1 MPLIIVRNDITKMKV
16 DAIVNA
22 ANETLLGGGGVDG
35 CIHRAAGPELLQ
47 ECRTLGGCRTGE
59 AKITGAYRLPCRY
72 IIHTVGPVWNGGKC
86 GEREQL
92 ASCYRTSL
100 VLAKEHGCETV
111 AFPLISSGVFGYP
124 KDQALRVAV
133 DAISEFL
140 AENDMTVYIVIFD
153 RAAYQIGNKLFAD
166 KKLDAIQEVQQEMLD
181 FLTQK
186 EKSALK
192 ADLNFLMDIQN
203 NYKYNWN
210 SEKYKAANHA
220 KVLDIRQEAAR
231 QIDFY
236 QEQIK
241 KQLGK
246 KALLHSD
253 HDVQKML
260 EKVQG
265 EFKEYQL
272 ALYIYGFAYFLEVV
286 LQENY
291 EKAYLSAIAKRI
303 DEMAFQY
310 REFYSLAYS
319 QIENLS
325 KSSLQ
330 AHLFGGLSAINKGA
344 GTAIAKIPGINKSQI
359 DETLIEAGERI
370 GAYKNRRV
378 QTTMQQLLERQ
389 SSCVRPFIDNIN
401 AVNRLYNEP
410 VTLIFNHDT
419 LYLGSTP
426 DQT

>member
-1 MPLIIVRNDITKMKV
+1 MNELETARKNELLKAMSATELAPLEVKNEISVQTYSKIPLSRLTALGTGFEPVVSAIQQVTSHGQATSGFYKVTIPKGTNLAQFKEKSGFLGTAVGEHGIVGQAQLNPLLCDPT
-16 DAIVNA
+16 
-22 ANETLLGGGGVDG
+22 TLL
-35 CIHRAAGPELLQ
+35 AAA
-47 ECRTLGGCRTGE
+47 TL
-59 AKITGAYRLPCRY
+59 ANI
-72 IIHTVGPVWNGGKC
+72 
-86 GEREQL
+86 
-92 ASCYRTSL
+92 
-100 VLAKEHGCETV
+100 
-111 AFPLISSGVFGYP
+111 
-124 KDQALRVAV
+124 
-133 DAISEFL
+133 
-140 AENDMTVYIVIFD
+140 
-153 RAAYQIGNKLFAD
+153 D

-181 FLTQK
+181 FLAQK

>member
-1 MPLIIVRNDITKMKV
+1 MNELETARKNELLKAMSATELAPLEVKNEISVQTYSKIPLSRLTALGTGFEPVVSAIQQVTSHGQATSGFYKVTIPKGTHLAQFKEKSGFLGTAVGEHGIVGQAQLNPLLCDPT
-16 DAIVNA
+16 
-22 ANETLLGGGGVDG
+22 TLL
-35 CIHRAAGPELLQ
+35 AA
-47 ECRTLGGCRTGE
+47 
-59 AKITGAYRLPCRY
+59 AA
-72 IIHTVGPVWNGGKC
+72 
-86 GEREQL
+86 L
-92 ASCYRTSL
+92 AN
-100 VLAKEHGCETV
+100 
-111 AFPLISSGVFGYP
+111 I
-124 KDQALRVAV
+124 
-133 DAISEFL
+133 
-140 AENDMTVYIVIFD
+140 
-153 RAAYQIGNKLFAD
+153 D

>member
-1 MPLIIVRNDITKMKV
+1 M
-16 DAIVNA
+16 
-22 ANETLLGGGGVDG
+22 NELETA
-35 CIHRAAGPELLQ
+35 RKNELLKAMSATELAPLEVKNEISVQ
-47 ECRTLGGCRTGE
+47 TYSKIPLSRLTALGTGFE
-59 AKITGAYRLPCRY
+59 PVASAIQQVTSHGQATSGFYKVTIPKGTHLAQFKEKSGFLGTA
-72 IIHTVGPVWNGGKC
+72 VG
-86 GEREQL
+86 
-92 ASCYRTSL
+92 
-100 VLAKEHGCETV
+100 EHGIMGQAQLNPLLCDPTMLLV
-111 AFPLISSGVFGYP
+111 AA
-124 KDQALRVAV
+124 ALAN
-133 DAISEFL
+133 I
-140 AENDMTVYIVIFD
+140 
-153 RAAYQIGNKLFAD
+153 D

-231 QIDFY
+231 QIDFH

-272 ALYIYGFAYFLEVV
+272 ALYIYGFAYFLEVM

-303 DEMAFQY
+303 DEMSFQY

-359 DETLIEAGERI
+359 DEALIEAGERI

>member
-1 MPLIIVRNDITKMKV
+1 M
-16 DAIVNA
+16 
-22 ANETLLGGGGVDG
+22 NELETA
-35 CIHRAAGPELLQ
+35 RKNELLKAMSATELAPLEVKNEISVQ
-47 ECRTLGGCRTGE
+47 TYSKIPLSRLTALGTGFE
-59 AKITGAYRLPCRY
+59 PVVSAIQQVTSHGQATSGFYKVTIPKGTHLAQFKEKSGFLGTA
-72 IIHTVGPVWNGGKC
+72 VG
-86 GEREQL
+86 
-92 ASCYRTSL
+92 
-100 VLAKEHGCETV
+100 EHGIVGQAQLNPLLCDPTILLV
-111 AFPLISSGVFGYP
+111 AA
-124 KDQALRVAV
+124 ALAN
-133 DAISEFL
+133 I
-140 AENDMTVYIVIFD
+140 
-153 RAAYQIGNKLFAD
+153 D

>member
-1 MPLIIVRNDITKMKV
+1 M
-16 DAIVNA
+16 
-22 ANETLLGGGGVDG
+22 NELETA
-35 CIHRAAGPELLQ
+35 RKNELLKAMSATELAPLEVKNEISVQ
-47 ECRTLGGCRTGE
+47 TYSKIPLSRLTALGTGVE
-59 AKITGAYRLPCRY
+59 PVVSAIQQVTSHGQATSGFYKVTIPKGTHLAQFKEKSGFLGTA
-72 IIHTVGPVWNGGKC
+72 VG
-86 GEREQL
+86 
-92 ASCYRTSL
+92 
-100 VLAKEHGCETV
+100 EHGIVGQAQLNPLLCDPTMLLV
-111 AFPLISSGVFGYP
+111 AA
-124 KDQALRVAV
+124 ALAN
-133 DAISEFL
+133 I
-140 AENDMTVYIVIFD
+140 
-153 RAAYQIGNKLFAD
+153 D

-370 GAYKNRRV
+370 GTYKNRRV

>member
-1 MPLIIVRNDITKMKV
+1 MNELETARKNELVKAMSATELAPLEVKNEISVQTYSKIPLSRLTALGTGFEPVVSAIQQVTSHGQATSGFYKVTIPKGTHLAQFKEKSGFLGTAVGEHGIVGQAQLNPLLCDPT
-16 DAIVNA
+16 
-22 ANETLLGGGGVDG
+22 TLL
-35 CIHRAAGPELLQ
+35 AAA
-47 ECRTLGGCRTGE
+47 TL
-59 AKITGAYRLPCRY
+59 ANI
-72 IIHTVGPVWNGGKC
+72 
-86 GEREQL
+86 
-92 ASCYRTSL
+92 
-100 VLAKEHGCETV
+100 
-111 AFPLISSGVFGYP
+111 
-124 KDQALRVAV
+124 
-133 DAISEFL
+133 
-140 AENDMTVYIVIFD
+140 
-153 RAAYQIGNKLFAD
+153 D

-181 FLTQK
+181 FLAQK

-260 EKVQG
+260 EKVLG

>member
-1 MPLIIVRNDITKMKV
+1 MNELETARKNELLKAMSATELAPLEVKNEISVQTYSKIPLSRLTALGTGFEPVVSAIQQVTSHGQATSGFYKVTIPKGTHLAQFKEKSGFLGTAVGEHGIVGQAQLNPLLCDPT
-16 DAIVNA
+16 
-22 ANETLLGGGGVDG
+22 TLL
-35 CIHRAAGPELLQ
+35 AA
-47 ECRTLGGCRTGE
+47 
-59 AKITGAYRLPCRY
+59 AA
-72 IIHTVGPVWNGGKC
+72 
-86 GEREQL
+86 L
-92 ASCYRTSL
+92 AN
-100 VLAKEHGCETV
+100 
-111 AFPLISSGVFGYP
+111 I
-124 KDQALRVAV
+124 
-133 DAISEFL
+133 
-140 AENDMTVYIVIFD
+140 
-153 RAAYQIGNKLFAD
+153 D

-181 FLTQK
+181 FLAQK

-319 QIENLS
+319 QIENMS

-370 GAYKNRRV
+370 GTYKNRRV

-389 SSCVRPFIDNIN
+389 SSCVRPFIDNIK

>member
-1 MPLIIVRNDITKMKV
+1 MNELETARKNGLLKAMSATELAPLEVKNEISMQTYSKIPLSRLTALGTGFEPVASAIQQVTSHGQATSGFYKV
-16 DAIVNA
+16 TIPKGTHLAQFKEKSGFLGA
-22 ANETLLGGGGVDG
+22 A
-35 CIHRAAGPELLQ
+35 
-47 ECRTLGGCRTGE
+47 
-59 AKITGAYRLPCRY
+59 
-72 IIHTVGPVWNGGKC
+72 VG
-86 GEREQL
+86 
-92 ASCYRTSL
+92 
-100 VLAKEHGCETV
+100 EHGIVGQAQLNPLLCDPTMLLV
-111 AFPLISSGVFGYP
+111 AA
-124 KDQALRVAV
+124 ALAN
-133 DAISEFL
+133 I
-140 AENDMTVYIVIFD
+140 
-153 RAAYQIGNKLFAD
+153 D

-303 DEMAFQY
+303 DEMSFQY

-330 AHLFGGLSAINKGA
+330 AHLFGSLSAINKGV

-389 SSCVRPFIDNIN
+389 SSCIRPFIDNIN

>member
-1 MPLIIVRNDITKMKV
+1 MNELETARKNELLKAMSATELAPLEVKNEISMQTYSKIPLSRLTALGTGFEPVASAIQQATSHGQATSGFYKVTIPKGTHLAQFKEKSGFLGTAVGEHGIVGQAQLNPLLCDPT
-16 DAIVNA
+16 
-22 ANETLLGGGGVDG
+22 TLL
-35 CIHRAAGPELLQ
+35 AA
-47 ECRTLGGCRTGE
+47 
-59 AKITGAYRLPCRY
+59 AA
-72 IIHTVGPVWNGGKC
+72 
-86 GEREQL
+86 L
-92 ASCYRTSL
+92 AN
-100 VLAKEHGCETV
+100 
-111 AFPLISSGVFGYP
+111 I
-124 KDQALRVAV
+124 
-133 DAISEFL
+133 
-140 AENDMTVYIVIFD
+140 
-153 RAAYQIGNKLFAD
+153 D
-166 KKLDAIQEVQQEMLD
+166 KKLDAIREVQQEMLD
-181 FLTQK
+181 FLAQK

-303 DEMAFQY
+303 DEMSFQY

-359 DETLIEAGERI
+359 DEALIEAGERI

>member
-1 MPLIIVRNDITKMKV
+1 MNELETARKNELLKAMSATELAPLEVKNEISVQTYSKIPLSRLTALGTGFEPVVSAIQQVTSHGQATSGFYKVTIPKGTHLAQFKEKSGFLGTAVGEHGIVGQAQLNPLLCDPT
-16 DAIVNA
+16 
-22 ANETLLGGGGVDG
+22 TLL
-35 CIHRAAGPELLQ
+35 AA
-47 ECRTLGGCRTGE
+47 
-59 AKITGAYRLPCRY
+59 AA
-72 IIHTVGPVWNGGKC
+72 
-86 GEREQL
+86 L
-92 ASCYRTSL
+92 AN
-100 VLAKEHGCETV
+100 
-111 AFPLISSGVFGYP
+111 I
-124 KDQALRVAV
+124 
-133 DAISEFL
+133 
-140 AENDMTVYIVIFD
+140 
-153 RAAYQIGNKLFAD
+153 D

-181 FLTQK
+181 FLAQK

-291 EKAYLSAIAKRI
+291 EKAYLSAIVKRI

>member
-1 MPLIIVRNDITKMKV
+1 MNELETARKNELLKAMSATELAPLEVKNEISVQTYSKIPLSRLTALGTGFEPVVSAIQQVTSHGQATSGFYKVTIPKGTHLAQFKEKSGFLGTAVGEHGIVGQAQLNPLLCDPT
-16 DAIVNA
+16 
-22 ANETLLGGGGVDG
+22 TLL
-35 CIHRAAGPELLQ
+35 AAA
-47 ECRTLGGCRTGE
+47 TL
-59 AKITGAYRLPCRY
+59 ANI
-72 IIHTVGPVWNGGKC
+72 
-86 GEREQL
+86 
-92 ASCYRTSL
+92 
-100 VLAKEHGCETV
+100 
-111 AFPLISSGVFGYP
+111 
-124 KDQALRVAV
+124 
-133 DAISEFL
+133 
-140 AENDMTVYIVIFD
+140 
-153 RAAYQIGNKLFAD
+153 D

>member
-1 MPLIIVRNDITKMKV
+1 MNELETARKNELLKAMSATELALLEVKNEISVQTYSKIPLSRLTALGTGFEPVVSAIQQVTSHGQATSGFYKVTIPKGTHLAQFKEKSGFLGTAVGEHGIVGQAQLNPLLCDPT
-16 DAIVNA
+16 
-22 ANETLLGGGGVDG
+22 TLL
-35 CIHRAAGPELLQ
+35 AAA
-47 ECRTLGGCRTGE
+47 TL
-59 AKITGAYRLPCRY
+59 ANI
-72 IIHTVGPVWNGGKC
+72 
-86 GEREQL
+86 
-92 ASCYRTSL
+92 
-100 VLAKEHGCETV
+100 
-111 AFPLISSGVFGYP
+111 
-124 KDQALRVAV
+124 
-133 DAISEFL
+133 
-140 AENDMTVYIVIFD
+140 
-153 RAAYQIGNKLFAD
+153 D

-181 FLTQK
+181 FLAQK

>member
-1 MPLIIVRNDITKMKV
+1 M
-16 DAIVNA
+16 
-22 ANETLLGGGGVDG
+22 NELETA
-35 CIHRAAGPELLQ
+35 RKNELLKAMSATELAPLEVKNEISVQ
-47 ECRTLGGCRTGE
+47 TYSKIPLSRLTALGTGFE
-59 AKITGAYRLPCRY
+59 PVVSAIQQVTSHGQATSGFYKVTIPKGTHLAQFKEKSGFLGTA
-72 IIHTVGPVWNGGKC
+72 VG
-86 GEREQL
+86 
-92 ASCYRTSL
+92 
-100 VLAKEHGCETV
+100 EHGIVGQTQLNPLLCDPTMLLV
-111 AFPLISSGVFGYP
+111 AA
-124 KDQALRVAV
+124 ALAN
-133 DAISEFL
+133 I
-140 AENDMTVYIVIFD
+140 
-153 RAAYQIGNKLFAD
+153 D

-181 FLTQK
+181 FLAQK

-272 ALYIYGFAYFLEVV
+272 ALYIYGFAYFLEVM

-303 DEMAFQY
+303 DEMSFQY

>member
-1 MPLIIVRNDITKMKV
+1 M
-16 DAIVNA
+16 
-22 ANETLLGGGGVDG
+22 NELETA
-35 CIHRAAGPELLQ
+35 RKNELLKAMSATELAPLEVKNEISVQ
-47 ECRTLGGCRTGE
+47 TYSKIPLSRLTALGTGFE
-59 AKITGAYRLPCRY
+59 PVVSAIQQVTSHGQATSGFYKVTIPKGTHLAQFKEKSGFLGTA
-72 IIHTVGPVWNGGKC
+72 VG
-86 GEREQL
+86 
-92 ASCYRTSL
+92 
-100 VLAKEHGCETV
+100 EHGIVGQAQLNPLLCDPTMLLV
-111 AFPLISSGVFGYP
+111 AA
-124 KDQALRVAV
+124 ALAN
-133 DAISEFL
+133 I
-140 AENDMTVYIVIFD
+140 
-153 RAAYQIGNKLFAD
+153 D

-330 AHLFGGLSAINKGA
+330 AHLFGGLSAISRGA

>member
-1 MPLIIVRNDITKMKV
+1 MNELETARKNELLKAMSATELAPLEVKNEISVQTYSKIPLSRLTALGTGFEPVVSAIQQVTSHGQATSGFYKVTIPKGTHLAQFKEKSGFLGTAVGEHGIVGQAQLNPLLCDPT
-16 DAIVNA
+16 
-22 ANETLLGGGGVDG
+22 TLL
-35 CIHRAAGPELLQ
+35 AA
-47 ECRTLGGCRTGE
+47 
-59 AKITGAYRLPCRY
+59 AA
-72 IIHTVGPVWNGGKC
+72 
-86 GEREQL
+86 
-92 ASCYRTSL
+92 L
-100 VLAKEHGCETV
+100 VN
-111 AFPLISSGVFGYP
+111 I
-124 KDQALRVAV
+124 
-133 DAISEFL
+133 
-140 AENDMTVYIVIFD
+140 
-153 RAAYQIGNKLFAD
+153 D

>member
-1 MPLIIVRNDITKMKV
+1 MNELETARKNELLKAMSATELAPLEVKNEISVQTYSKIPLSRLTALGTGFEPVVSAIQQVTSHGQATSGLYKVTIPKGTHLAQFKEKSGFLGTAVGEHGIVGQAQLNPLLCDPT
-16 DAIVNA
+16 
-22 ANETLLGGGGVDG
+22 TLL
-35 CIHRAAGPELLQ
+35 AAA
-47 ECRTLGGCRTGE
+47 TL
-59 AKITGAYRLPCRY
+59 ANI
-72 IIHTVGPVWNGGKC
+72 
-86 GEREQL
+86 
-92 ASCYRTSL
+92 
-100 VLAKEHGCETV
+100 
-111 AFPLISSGVFGYP
+111 
-124 KDQALRVAV
+124 
-133 DAISEFL
+133 
-140 AENDMTVYIVIFD
+140 
-153 RAAYQIGNKLFAD
+153 D

-181 FLTQK
+181 FLAQK

-419 LYLGSTP
+419 LYWGSTP

>member
-1 MPLIIVRNDITKMKV
+1 MNELETARKNELLKAMSATELAPLEVKNEISVQTYSKIPLSRLTALGTGFEPVVSAIQQVTSHGQATSGFYKVTIPKGTHLAQFKEKSGFLGTAVGEHGIVGQAQLNPLLCDPT
-16 DAIVNA
+16 
-22 ANETLLGGGGVDG
+22 TLL
-35 CIHRAAGPELLQ
+35 AAA
-47 ECRTLGGCRTGE
+47 TL
-59 AKITGAYRLPCRY
+59 ANI
-72 IIHTVGPVWNGGKC
+72 
-86 GEREQL
+86 
-92 ASCYRTSL
+92 
-100 VLAKEHGCETV
+100 
-111 AFPLISSGVFGYP
+111 
-124 KDQALRVAV
+124 
-133 DAISEFL
+133 
-140 AENDMTVYIVIFD
+140 
-153 RAAYQIGNKLFAD
+153 D

-181 FLTQK
+181 FLAQK

-325 KSSLQ
+325 KFSLQ

>member
-1 MPLIIVRNDITKMKV
+1 M
-16 DAIVNA
+16 
-22 ANETLLGGGGVDG
+22 NELETA
-35 CIHRAAGPELLQ
+35 RKNELLKAMSATELAPLEVKNEISVQ
-47 ECRTLGGCRTGE
+47 TYSKIPLSRLTALGTGFE
-59 AKITGAYRLPCRY
+59 PVVSAIQQVTSHGQATSGFYKVTIPKGTHLAQFKEKSGFLGTA
-72 IIHTVGPVWNGGKC
+72 VG
-86 GEREQL
+86 
-92 ASCYRTSL
+92 
-100 VLAKEHGCETV
+100 EHGIVGQAQLNPLLCDPTMLLV
-111 AFPLISSGVFGYP
+111 AA
-124 KDQALRVAV
+124 ALAN
-133 DAISEFL
+133 I
-140 AENDMTVYIVIFD
+140 
-153 RAAYQIGNKLFAD
+153 D

-303 DEMAFQY
+303 DEMAFEY

>member
-1 MPLIIVRNDITKMKV
+1 M
-16 DAIVNA
+16 
-22 ANETLLGGGGVDG
+22 NELETA
-35 CIHRAAGPELLQ
+35 RKNELLKAMSATELAPIEVKNEISVQ
-47 ECRTLGGCRTGE
+47 TYSKIPLSRLTALGTGFE
-59 AKITGAYRLPCRY
+59 PVVSAIQQVTSHGQATSGFYKVTIPKGTHLAQFKEKSGFLGTA
-72 IIHTVGPVWNGGKC
+72 VG
-86 GEREQL
+86 
-92 ASCYRTSL
+92 
-100 VLAKEHGCETV
+100 EHGIV
-111 AFPLISSGVFGYP
+111 GQAQLNPLLCDP
-124 KDQALRVAV
+124 TMLLAAAALAN
-133 DAISEFL
+133 I
-140 AENDMTVYIVIFD
+140 
-153 RAAYQIGNKLFAD
+153 D

-181 FLTQK
+181 FLAQK

-370 GAYKNRRV
+370 GAYKNLRV
-378 QTTMQQLLERQ
+378 RTTMQQLLERQ
-389 SSCVRPFIDNIN
+389 SNCVRPFIDNIN

>member
-1 MPLIIVRNDITKMKV
+1 MNELETARKNGLLKAMSATELAPLEVKNEISVQTYSKIPLSRLTALGTGFEPVVSAIQQVTNHGQATSGFYKVTIPKGTHLAQFKEKSGFLGTAVGEHGIVGQAQLNPLLCDPT
-16 DAIVNA
+16 
-22 ANETLLGGGGVDG
+22 TLL
-35 CIHRAAGPELLQ
+35 AA
-47 ECRTLGGCRTGE
+47 
-59 AKITGAYRLPCRY
+59 AA
-72 IIHTVGPVWNGGKC
+72 
-86 GEREQL
+86 L
-92 ASCYRTSL
+92 AN
-100 VLAKEHGCETV
+100 
-111 AFPLISSGVFGYP
+111 I
-124 KDQALRVAV
+124 
-133 DAISEFL
+133 
-140 AENDMTVYIVIFD
+140 
-153 RAAYQIGNKLFAD
+153 D

-181 FLTQK
+181 FLAQK

-253 HDVQKML
+253 HDVQKIL

-272 ALYIYGFAYFLEVV
+272 ALYTYGFAYFLEVV

-319 QIENLS
+319 QIENMS

>member
-1 MPLIIVRNDITKMKV
+1 MKSRKRGTEMNELETARKNELLKAMSATELAPLEVKNEISVQTYSKIPLSRLTALGTGFEPVVSAIQQVTNHGQATSGFYKVTIPKGTHLAQFKEKSGFLGTAVGEHGIVGQAQLNPLLCDPT
-16 DAIVNA
+16 
-22 ANETLLGGGGVDG
+22 TLL
-35 CIHRAAGPELLQ
+35 AA
-47 ECRTLGGCRTGE
+47 
-59 AKITGAYRLPCRY
+59 AA
-72 IIHTVGPVWNGGKC
+72 
-86 GEREQL
+86 L
-92 ASCYRTSL
+92 AN
-100 VLAKEHGCETV
+100 
-111 AFPLISSGVFGYP
+111 I
-124 KDQALRVAV
+124 
-133 DAISEFL
+133 
-140 AENDMTVYIVIFD
+140 
-153 RAAYQIGNKLFAD
+153 D

-181 FLTQK
+181 FLAQK

-272 ALYIYGFAYFLEVV
+272 ALYTYGFAYFLEVV

-291 EKAYLSAIAKRI
+291 EKAYLFAIAKRI

-319 QIENLS
+319 QIENMS

>member
-1 MPLIIVRNDITKMKV
+1 M
-16 DAIVNA
+16 
-22 ANETLLGGGGVDG
+22 NELETA
-35 CIHRAAGPELLQ
+35 RKNELLKAMFATELAPLEVKNEISVQ
-47 ECRTLGGCRTGE
+47 TYSKIPLSRLTALGTGFE
-59 AKITGAYRLPCRY
+59 PVVSAIQQVTSHGQATSGFYKVTIPKGTHLAQFKEKSGFLGTA
-72 IIHTVGPVWNGGKC
+72 VG
-86 GEREQL
+86 
-92 ASCYRTSL
+92 
-100 VLAKEHGCETV
+100 EHGIVGQAQLNPLLCDPTMFLV
-111 AFPLISSGVFGYP
+111 AA
-124 KDQALRVAV
+124 ALAN
-133 DAISEFL
+133 I
-140 AENDMTVYIVIFD
+140 
-153 RAAYQIGNKLFAD
+153 D

>member
-1 MPLIIVRNDITKMKV
+1 M
-16 DAIVNA
+16 
-22 ANETLLGGGGVDG
+22 NELETA
-35 CIHRAAGPELLQ
+35 RKNELLKAMSATELALLEVKNEISVQ
-47 ECRTLGGCRTGE
+47 TYSKIPLSRLTALGTGFE
-59 AKITGAYRLPCRY
+59 PVVSAIQQVTSHGQATSGFYKVTIPKGTHLAQFKEKSGFLGTA
-72 IIHTVGPVWNGGKC
+72 VG
-86 GEREQL
+86 
-92 ASCYRTSL
+92 
-100 VLAKEHGCETV
+100 EHGIVGQAQLNPLLCDPTMLLV
-111 AFPLISSGVFGYP
+111 AA
-124 KDQALRVAV
+124 ALAN
-133 DAISEFL
+133 I
-140 AENDMTVYIVIFD
+140 
-153 RAAYQIGNKLFAD
+153 D

-303 DEMAFQY
+303 DKMAFQY

>member
-1 MPLIIVRNDITKMKV
+1 MNELETDRKNELLKAMSATELAPLEVKNEISVQTYSKIPLSRLTALGTGFEPVVSAIQQVTSHGQATSGFYKVTIPKGTHLAQFKEKSGFLGTAVGEHGIVGQAQLNPLLCDPT
-16 DAIVNA
+16 
-22 ANETLLGGGGVDG
+22 TLL
-35 CIHRAAGPELLQ
+35 AAA
-47 ECRTLGGCRTGE
+47 TL
-59 AKITGAYRLPCRY
+59 ANI
-72 IIHTVGPVWNGGKC
+72 
-86 GEREQL
+86 
-92 ASCYRTSL
+92 
-100 VLAKEHGCETV
+100 
-111 AFPLISSGVFGYP
+111 
-124 KDQALRVAV
+124 
-133 DAISEFL
+133 
-140 AENDMTVYIVIFD
+140 
-153 RAAYQIGNKLFAD
+153 D

-181 FLTQK
+181 FLAQK

>member
-1 MPLIIVRNDITKMKV
+1 MNELETARKNELLKAMSATELAPLEVKNEISVQTYSKIPLSRLSALGTGFEPVVSAIQQVTSHGQATSGFYKVTIPKGTHLAQFKEKSGFLGTAVGEHGIVGPAQLNPLLCDPT
-16 DAIVNA
+16 
-22 ANETLLGGGGVDG
+22 TLL
-35 CIHRAAGPELLQ
+35 AAA
-47 ECRTLGGCRTGE
+47 TL
-59 AKITGAYRLPCRY
+59 ANI
-72 IIHTVGPVWNGGKC
+72 
-86 GEREQL
+86 
-92 ASCYRTSL
+92 
-100 VLAKEHGCETV
+100 
-111 AFPLISSGVFGYP
+111 
-124 KDQALRVAV
+124 
-133 DAISEFL
+133 
-140 AENDMTVYIVIFD
+140 
-153 RAAYQIGNKLFAD
+153 D
-166 KKLDAIQEVQQEMLD
+166 KKLDAIQEVPQEMLD

-389 SSCVRPFIDNIN
+389 SSCVLPFIDNIN

>member
-1 MPLIIVRNDITKMKV
+1 MNELETARKNELLKAMSATELAPLEVKNEISVQTYSIIPLSRLTALGTGFEPVVSAIQQVTSHGQATSGFYKV
-16 DAIVNA
+16 TIPKGTHLAQFKEKSGFLGTAVGEHGIVGQAQLNPLLCDPT
-22 ANETLLGGGGVDG
+22 TLL
-35 CIHRAAGPELLQ
+35 AA
-47 ECRTLGGCRTGE
+47 
-59 AKITGAYRLPCRY
+59 AA
-72 IIHTVGPVWNGGKC
+72 
-86 GEREQL
+86 L
-92 ASCYRTSL
+92 AN
-100 VLAKEHGCETV
+100 
-111 AFPLISSGVFGYP
+111 I
-124 KDQALRVAV
+124 
-133 DAISEFL
+133 
-140 AENDMTVYIVIFD
+140 
-153 RAAYQIGNKLFAD
+153 D

-181 FLTQK
+181 FLAQK

-291 EKAYLSAIAKRI
+291 EKAYLSAIVKRI

-401 AVNRLYNEP
+401 AVNRPIMSRLR
-410 VTLIFNHDT
+410 
-419 LYLGSTP
+419 
-426 DQT
+426 

>member
-1 MPLIIVRNDITKMKV
+1 MNELETARKNELLKAMSATELAPLEVKNEISVQTYSKIPLSRLTALGTGFEPGVSAIQQVTSHGQATSGFYKVTIPKGTHLAQFKEKSGFLGTAVGEHGIVGQAQLNPLLCDPT
-16 DAIVNA
+16 
-22 ANETLLGGGGVDG
+22 TLL
-35 CIHRAAGPELLQ
+35 AAA
-47 ECRTLGGCRTGE
+47 TL
-59 AKITGAYRLPCRY
+59 ANI
-72 IIHTVGPVWNGGKC
+72 
-86 GEREQL
+86 
-92 ASCYRTSL
+92 
-100 VLAKEHGCETV
+100 
-111 AFPLISSGVFGYP
+111 
-124 KDQALRVAV
+124 
-133 DAISEFL
+133 
-140 AENDMTVYIVIFD
+140 
-153 RAAYQIGNKLFAD
+153 D

-181 FLTQK
+181 FLAQK

>member
-1 MPLIIVRNDITKMKV
+1 M
-16 DAIVNA
+16 
-22 ANETLLGGGGVDG
+22 NELETA
-35 CIHRAAGPELLQ
+35 RKNELLKAMSATELAPLEVKNEISVQ
-47 ECRTLGGCRTGE
+47 TYSKIPLSRLTALGTGFE
-59 AKITGAYRLPCRY
+59 AVVSAIQQVTSHGQATSGFYKVTIPKGTHLAQFKEKSGFLGTA
-72 IIHTVGPVWNGGKC
+72 VG
-86 GEREQL
+86 
-92 ASCYRTSL
+92 
-100 VLAKEHGCETV
+100 EHGIVGQAQLNPLLCDPTMLLV
-111 AFPLISSGVFGYP
+111 AA
-124 KDQALRVAV
+124 ALAN
-133 DAISEFL
+133 I
-140 AENDMTVYIVIFD
+140 
-153 RAAYQIGNKLFAD
+153 D

-210 SEKYKAANHA
+210 SEKYKATNHA

>member
-1 MPLIIVRNDITKMKV
+1 M
-16 DAIVNA
+16 
-22 ANETLLGGGGVDG
+22 NELETA
-35 CIHRAAGPELLQ
+35 RKNELLKAMSATELAPLEVKNEISVQ
-47 ECRTLGGCRTGE
+47 TYSKIPLSRLTALGTGFE
-59 AKITGAYRLPCRY
+59 PVVSAIQQVTSHGQATSGFYKVTIPKGTHLAQFKEKSGFLGTA
-72 IIHTVGPVWNGGKC
+72 VG
-86 GEREQL
+86 
-92 ASCYRTSL
+92 
-100 VLAKEHGCETV
+100 EHGIVGQAQLNPLLCDPTMLLV
-111 AFPLISSGVFGYP
+111 AA
-124 KDQALRVAV
+124 ALAN
-133 DAISEFL
+133 I
-140 AENDMTVYIVIFD
+140 
-153 RAAYQIGNKLFAD
+153 D

-303 DEMAFQY
+303 DKMAFQY

>member
-1 MPLIIVRNDITKMKV
+1 M
-16 DAIVNA
+16 
-22 ANETLLGGGGVDG
+22 NELETA
-35 CIHRAAGPELLQ
+35 RKNELLKAMSATELAPLEVKNEISVQ
-47 ECRTLGGCRTGE
+47 TYSKIPLSRLTALGTGFE
-59 AKITGAYRLPCRY
+59 PVVSAIQQVTSHGQATSGFYKVTIPKGTHLAQFKEKSGFLGTA
-72 IIHTVGPVWNGGKC
+72 VG
-86 GEREQL
+86 
-92 ASCYRTSL
+92 
-100 VLAKEHGCETV
+100 EHGIVGQAQLNPLLCDPTMLLV
-111 AFPLISSGVFGYP
+111 AA
-124 KDQALRVAV
+124 ALAN
-133 DAISEFL
+133 I
-140 AENDMTVYIVIFD
+140 
-153 RAAYQIGNKLFAD
+153 D

-181 FLTQK
+181 FLAQK

-325 KSSLQ
+325 KFSLQ

>member
-1 MPLIIVRNDITKMKV
+1 MNELETARKNELLKAMSATELAPLEVKNEISVQTYSKIPLSRLTALGTGFEPVVSAIQQVTNHGQATSGFYKVTIPKGTHLAQFKEKSGFLGTAVGEHGIVGQAQLNPLLCDPT
-16 DAIVNA
+16 
-22 ANETLLGGGGVDG
+22 TLL
-35 CIHRAAGPELLQ
+35 AA
-47 ECRTLGGCRTGE
+47 
-59 AKITGAYRLPCRY
+59 AA
-72 IIHTVGPVWNGGKC
+72 
-86 GEREQL
+86 L
-92 ASCYRTSL
+92 AN
-100 VLAKEHGCETV
+100 
-111 AFPLISSGVFGYP
+111 I
-124 KDQALRVAV
+124 
-133 DAISEFL
+133 
-140 AENDMTVYIVIFD
+140 
-153 RAAYQIGNKLFAD
+153 D

-181 FLTQK
+181 FLAQK

-272 ALYIYGFAYFLEVV
+272 ALYTYGFAYFLEVV

-319 QIENLS
+319 QIENMS

-389 SSCVRPFIDNIN
+389 RSCVRPFIDNIN

>member
-1 MPLIIVRNDITKMKV
+1 MNELETARKNGLLKAMSATELAPQEVKNEISVQTYSIIPLSRLTALGTGFEPVVSAIQQVTSHGQATSGFYKVTIPKGTHLAQFKEKSGFLGTAVGEHGIVGQAQLNPLLCDPT
-16 DAIVNA
+16 
-22 ANETLLGGGGVDG
+22 TLL
-35 CIHRAAGPELLQ
+35 AA
-47 ECRTLGGCRTGE
+47 
-59 AKITGAYRLPCRY
+59 AA
-72 IIHTVGPVWNGGKC
+72 
-86 GEREQL
+86 L
-92 ASCYRTSL
+92 AN
-100 VLAKEHGCETV
+100 
-111 AFPLISSGVFGYP
+111 I
-124 KDQALRVAV
+124 
-133 DAISEFL
+133 
-140 AENDMTVYIVIFD
+140 
-153 RAAYQIGNKLFAD
+153 D

-181 FLTQK
+181 FLAQK

-246 KALLHSD
+246 NALLHSD

-291 EKAYLSAIAKRI
+291 EKAYLSAIVKRI

>member
-1 MPLIIVRNDITKMKV
+1 M
-16 DAIVNA
+16 
-22 ANETLLGGGGVDG
+22 NELETA
-35 CIHRAAGPELLQ
+35 RKNELLKAMSATELTPIEVKNEISVQ
-47 ECRTLGGCRTGE
+47 TYSKIPLSRLTALGTGFE
-59 AKITGAYRLPCRY
+59 PVVSAIQQVTSHGQATSGFYKVTIPKGTHLAQFKEKSGFLGTA
-72 IIHTVGPVWNGGKC
+72 VG
-86 GEREQL
+86 
-92 ASCYRTSL
+92 
-100 VLAKEHGCETV
+100 EHGIV
-111 AFPLISSGVFGYP
+111 GQAQLNPLLCDP
-124 KDQALRVAV
+124 TMLLAAAALAN
-133 DAISEFL
+133 I
-140 AENDMTVYIVIFD
+140 
-153 RAAYQIGNKLFAD
+153 D

-181 FLTQK
+181 FLAQK

>member
-1 MPLIIVRNDITKMKV
+1 MNELETARKNELLKAMSATELAPLEVKNEISVQTNSKIPLSRLTALGTGFEPVVSAIQQVTSHGQATSGFYKVTIPKGTHLAQFKEKSGFLGTAVGEHGIVGQAQLNPLLCDPT
-16 DAIVNA
+16 
-22 ANETLLGGGGVDG
+22 TLL
-35 CIHRAAGPELLQ
+35 AAA
-47 ECRTLGGCRTGE
+47 TL
-59 AKITGAYRLPCRY
+59 ANI
-72 IIHTVGPVWNGGKC
+72 
-86 GEREQL
+86 
-92 ASCYRTSL
+92 
-100 VLAKEHGCETV
+100 
-111 AFPLISSGVFGYP
+111 
-124 KDQALRVAV
+124 
-133 DAISEFL
+133 
-140 AENDMTVYIVIFD
+140 
-153 RAAYQIGNKLFAD
+153 D

-181 FLTQK
+181 FLAQK

-260 EKVQG
+260 EKVLG

>member
-1 MPLIIVRNDITKMKV
+1 M
-16 DAIVNA
+16 
-22 ANETLLGGGGVDG
+22 NELETA
-35 CIHRAAGPELLQ
+35 RKNELLKAMSATELAPLEVKNEISVQ
-47 ECRTLGGCRTGE
+47 TYSKIPLSRLTALGTGFE
-59 AKITGAYRLPCRY
+59 PVVSAIQQVTSHGQATSGFYKVTIPKGTHLAQFKEKSGFLGTA
-72 IIHTVGPVWNGGKC
+72 VG
-86 GEREQL
+86 
-92 ASCYRTSL
+92 
-100 VLAKEHGCETV
+100 EHGIVGQAQLNPLLCDPTMLLV
-111 AFPLISSGVFGYP
+111 AA
-124 KDQALRVAV
+124 ALAN
-133 DAISEFL
+133 I
-140 AENDMTVYIVIFD
+140 
-153 RAAYQIGNKLFAD
+153 D

-181 FLTQK
+181 FLAQK

-210 SEKYKAANHA
+210 SEKYKVANHA